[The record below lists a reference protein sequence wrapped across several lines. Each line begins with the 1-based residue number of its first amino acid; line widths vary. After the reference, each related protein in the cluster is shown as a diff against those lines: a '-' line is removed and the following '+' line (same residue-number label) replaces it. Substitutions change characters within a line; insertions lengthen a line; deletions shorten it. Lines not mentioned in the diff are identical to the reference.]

1 MTPELAAAIAG
12 LGAGWPLALAAAAA
26 NARCRLRERTRI
38 RRLNE
43 ALHELRRPMQ
53 ALVLGH
59 RPRTSPDPLEMAL
72 AALRDL
78 DAEVNGRGHEN
89 RRGPVDL
96 RDLAAAAI
104 TRWRSRVRVAGRAIR
119 IQWEGGPALAEV
131 DPVRISQAL
140 DNLIANALEH
150 GRGEI
155 VLRGVRRGPRIAIE
169 VRDGGQRRPAR
180 LRRSDPR
187 HGHGL
192 RVARR
197 VAERHRGSVR
207 LRPGRSGTVAAI
219 LVPAA
224 DPG

>member
-1 MTPELAAAIAG
+1 MSPELGAAIAV

-26 NARCRLRERTRI
+26 NARSRLQERARV

-59 RPRTSPDPLEMAL
+59 RARTSPDPLEMAL

-78 DAEVNGRGHEN
+78 DAEINGGAREN
-89 RRGPVDL
+89 RRRPVDL
-96 RDLAAAAI
+96 RDLAAAAV
-104 TRWRSRVRVAGRAIR
+104 TRWRSRARAAGRAIR
-119 IQWEGGPALAEV
+119 IQWEGGEARADV

-169 VRDGGQRRPAR
+169 VRDGGPRRPVR
-180 LRRSDPR
+180 LRTGNPR

-192 RVARR
+192 RVAHD
-197 VAERHRGSVR
+197 VARRHRGSLR
-207 LRPGRSGTVAAI
+207 LRPGRRGTVAAI